1 MENITAYQISSSMND
16 GILELVITGTAIGN
30 EFEKMMLKLDSILEA
45 NNAKEVILDIR
56 TFEEH
61 IESITTIYQYTVKHN
76 FFIHGVKTAVVDFQE
91 KTSFA
96 MALKTAGVSV
106 ERFIDMDLRESG
118 LRAIRL
124 KKRGKRKPQVENKAV
139 YKI

>member
-30 EFEKMMLKLDSILEA
+30 EFEKMMLKVDSILEA
-45 NNAKEVILDIR
+45 INAKEVILDIR

-106 ERFIDMDLRESG
+106 ERFIDMDL
-118 LRAIRL
+118 A
-124 KKRGKRKPQVENKAV
+124 RKWVKSNPIKETWEKETAGR
-139 YKI
+139 K

>member
-1 MENITAYQISSSMND
+1 MENTTAYQISSSMND

-30 EFEKMMLKLDSILEA
+30 EFEKMMLEMDSIMEA

-56 TFEEH
+56 IFKEH

-76 FFIHGVKTAVVDFQE
+76 FFLHRVKTAVVDFQE

-96 MALKTAGVSV
+96 MALKNAGVPV
-106 ERFIDMDLRESG
+106 ERFIDMDL
-118 LRAIRL
+118 A
-124 KKRGKRKPQVENKAV
+124 RKWIKSNPIKETWEKETMGR
-139 YKI
+139 K